1 MEITNWQ
8 LFQKILSAWLLS
20 LAFVVYSF
28 YLIRNRKVYAFR
40 KIIWSIAC
48 FWLIIDGFM
57 DLLFST
63 TNLLVNYPFPIIA
76 GASLFFLTLGI
87 ILSGFIY
94 MIYFQWNLMCIYKIN
109 GKPISQRKQPILQK
123 VSAVIMYIFLL
134 LHFGLYGIFIHSL
147 CIWGCN
153 DSCFWFYES
162 TRECWWESELDGWS
176 WQPTRYIY

>member
-1 MEITNWQ
+1 MVG
-8 LFQKILSAWLLS
+8 S
-20 LAFVVYSF
+20 
-28 YLIRNRKVYAFR
+28 
-40 KIIWSIAC
+40 
-48 FWLIIDGFM
+48 
-57 DLLFST
+57 
-63 TNLLVNYPFPIIA
+63 NLLVNYPFPIIA

-147 CIWGCN
+147 SIWGCN

-162 TRECWWESELDGWS
+162 TCECWWESELDGCENWVDLTQINYDFYLLFGRNMIRHQDS
-176 WQPTRYIY
+176 K

>member
-1 MEITNWQ
+1 MMNIRSVMRSKNTMGITNWQ

-28 YLIRNRKVYAFR
+28 YLIRNRN
-40 KIIWSIAC
+40 
-48 FWLIIDGFM
+48 
-57 DLLFST
+57 LLFST

-147 CIWGCN
+147 CI
-153 DSCFWFYES
+153 
-162 TRECWWESELDGWS
+162 
-176 WQPTRYIY
+176 